1 MLTPRRGGRRTASA
15 EFSLFAGGAC
25 PQAVCRPSL
34 STVLQTMLLRSA
46 VGGVRRTP
54 PTGRCHGM
62 LVLTRKSNQ
71 SIMIGDDV
79 EVSVL
84 SVMGEKVRIGIQAP
98 QEIPVFRKEIYL
110 EIHRDDGLGAGREE
124 PASSDEA
131 ARAEVADASEAE

>member
-1 MLTPRRGGRRTASA
+1 
-15 EFSLFAGGAC
+15 
-25 PQAVCRPSL
+25 
-34 STVLQTMLLRSA
+34 
-46 VGGVRRTP
+46 
-54 PTGRCHGM
+54 M

-110 EIHRDDGLGAGREE
+110 EIHRDDGLGAAPG
-124 PASSDEA
+124 EA
-131 ARAEVADASEAE
+131 AGAGEGARAEVADAGEAD

>member
-1 MLTPRRGGRRTASA
+1 
-15 EFSLFAGGAC
+15 
-25 PQAVCRPSL
+25 
-34 STVLQTMLLRSA
+34 
-46 VGGVRRTP
+46 
-54 PTGRCHGM
+54 M

-110 EIHRDDGLGAGREE
+110 EIHREDGTLDTDTRTEVDDALEGLGE
-124 PASSDEA
+124 S
-131 ARAEVADASEAE
+131 

>member
-1 MLTPRRGGRRTASA
+1 
-15 EFSLFAGGAC
+15 
-25 PQAVCRPSL
+25 
-34 STVLQTMLLRSA
+34 
-46 VGGVRRTP
+46 
-54 PTGRCHGM
+54 M

-110 EIHRDDGLGAGREE
+110 EIHREEGVVEEGAAGEADDPVKELDDG
-124 PASSDEA
+124 
-131 ARAEVADASEAE
+131 

>member
-1 MLTPRRGGRRTASA
+1 
-15 EFSLFAGGAC
+15 
-25 PQAVCRPSL
+25 
-34 STVLQTMLLRSA
+34 
-46 VGGVRRTP
+46 
-54 PTGRCHGM
+54 M

-110 EIHRDDGLGAGREE
+110 EIHREDGTIEDTAVHEN
-124 PASSDEA
+124 A
-131 ARAEVADASEAE
+131 ARSEVSDALGDLGES

>member
-1 MLTPRRGGRRTASA
+1 
-15 EFSLFAGGAC
+15 
-25 PQAVCRPSL
+25 
-34 STVLQTMLLRSA
+34 
-46 VGGVRRTP
+46 
-54 PTGRCHGM
+54 M

-110 EIHRDDGLGAGREE
+110 EIHREDGTIEE
-124 PASSDEA
+124 ADAQGSA
-131 ARAEVADASEAE
+131 ARSEVNDALGDLGEG

>member
-1 MLTPRRGGRRTASA
+1 
-15 EFSLFAGGAC
+15 
-25 PQAVCRPSL
+25 
-34 STVLQTMLLRSA
+34 
-46 VGGVRRTP
+46 
-54 PTGRCHGM
+54 M

-110 EIHRDDGLGAGREE
+110 EIHREDLDGAIDEDKVEGGAHAKANDPLGEAGE
-124 PASSDEA
+124 S
-131 ARAEVADASEAE
+131 

>member
-1 MLTPRRGGRRTASA
+1 
-15 EFSLFAGGAC
+15 
-25 PQAVCRPSL
+25 
-34 STVLQTMLLRSA
+34 
-46 VGGVRRTP
+46 
-54 PTGRCHGM
+54 M

-110 EIHRDDGLGAGREE
+110 EIHREDGAIEEAGAQESTARSEVNDALGELGE
-124 PASSDEA
+124 S
-131 ARAEVADASEAE
+131 

>member
-1 MLTPRRGGRRTASA
+1 
-15 EFSLFAGGAC
+15 
-25 PQAVCRPSL
+25 
-34 STVLQTMLLRSA
+34 
-46 VGGVRRTP
+46 
-54 PTGRCHGM
+54 M

-110 EIHRDDGLGAGREE
+110 EIHRDDELGARGQEAAG
-124 PASSDEA
+124 PAADEG
-131 ARAEVADASEAE
+131 ARAEVADASETE

>member
-1 MLTPRRGGRRTASA
+1 
-15 EFSLFAGGAC
+15 
-25 PQAVCRPSL
+25 
-34 STVLQTMLLRSA
+34 
-46 VGGVRRTP
+46 
-54 PTGRCHGM
+54 M

-110 EIHRDDGLGAGREE
+110 EIHREDSAAAEGTTAKVDDAVGELEE
-124 PASSDEA
+124 G
-131 ARAEVADASEAE
+131 

>member
-1 MLTPRRGGRRTASA
+1 
-15 EFSLFAGGAC
+15 
-25 PQAVCRPSL
+25 
-34 STVLQTMLLRSA
+34 
-46 VGGVRRTP
+46 
-54 PTGRCHGM
+54 M

-110 EIHRDDGLGAGREE
+110 EIHREDGTIEASVADEDDGATTRAEVNDALGGLGADDR
-124 PASSDEA
+124 
-131 ARAEVADASEAE
+131 